1 MSQEKSLQQLR
12 KRHVIRKLAS
22 GRRDSAYA
30 IAKARGNA
38 ARMAAPLSLEEVV
51 TLLQRRWQARK
62 LASRDAAAIEHWKTA
77 YAPNTF
83 VRRFRKNEILQFF
96 FFFFFFLLFLLLRA
110 NEMVTCNVHDDRS
123 ASERCV
129 MSPLVAA

>member
-1 MSQEKSLQQLR
+1 MKGPVYFFVFLVLQEKSLQQLR

-22 GRRDSAYA
+22 GRRNTAYA

-62 LASRDAAAIEHWKTA
+62 LALRDAAAIEHWKTA

-83 VRRFRKNEILQFF
+83 VRRRFRTMRMI
-96 FFFFFFLLFLLLRA
+96 
-110 NEMVTCNVHDDRS
+110 
-123 ASERCV
+123 
-129 MSPLVAA
+129 